1 VRERLPP
8 WFKQKIPLPETLSAM
23 ERLLERGRLNTICQS
38 ALCPNMGEC
47 FQRRTATFLILGK
60 VCTRRC
66 TFCAVEKGHPGPVDE
81 EEPASILD
89 AVEQLDLRYIVITSV
104 TRDDLADGG
113 SSHFRKTVEVLH
125 GDGMDRYVEVLI
137 PDFGG
142 SLKAVNDVV
151 NARPEVINHNTETVP
166 RLYGAIRPGA
176 DYWRSLEL
184 IKTVKGLDGTIVTK
198 SGLMLGLGERE
209 DEVVETMK
217 DLRGHDCDVLTLGQY
232 LQPSED
238 HHPVARYLS
247 PAEFS
252 DYASLAGE
260 MGFKATAAAPL
271 VRSSYM
277 AAQLFA
283 QARGV

>member
-1 VRERLPP
+1 
-8 WFKQKIPLPETLSAM
+8 M
-23 ERLLERGRLNTICQS
+23 ERLLERGRLNTICQT

-47 FQRRTATFLILGK
+47 FERRTATFLILGK

-66 TFCAVEKGHPGPVDE
+66 TFCAVTKGYPGPVDE
-81 EEPASILD
+81 DEPRSILE
-89 AVEQLDLRYIVITSV
+89 AVKQLDLRYIVITSV

-113 SSHFRKTVEVLH
+113 SLHFRRTVEVLH
-125 GDGMDRYVEVLI
+125 GDGLDRQVEVLI

-142 SLKAVNDVV
+142 SSEALSDIVK
-151 NARPEVINHNTETVP
+151 ARPEVINHNTETVP

-176 DYWRSLEL
+176 DYGRSLNL
-184 IKTVKGLDGTIVTK
+184 IRAVKSLDGRIVTK

-209 DEVVETMK
+209 EEVVETMEE
-217 DLRGHDCDVLTLGQY
+217 LRENDCDVLTLGQY
-232 LQPSED
+232 LQPSKD
-238 HHPVARYLS
+238 HHPVIRYLS
-247 PAEFS
+247 PSEFS
-252 DYASLAGE
+252 GYASLAGE

>member
-1 VRERLPP
+1 
-8 WFKQKIPLPETLSAM
+8 M

-47 FQRRTATFLILGK
+47 FERRTATFLILGK

-66 TFCAVEKGHPGPVDE
+66 TFCAVEKGHPDPVDA
-81 EEPASILD
+81 EEPGSILN
-89 AVEQLDLRYIVITSV
+89 AVESLDLRYIVITSV

-125 GDGMDRYVEVLI
+125 GDGKDRHVEVLI

-142 SLKAVNDVV
+142 SLSALSDVV
-151 NARPEVINHNTETVP
+151 RSGPEVINHNTETVP
-166 RLYGAIRPGA
+166 RLYDSIRPGA
-176 DYWRSLEL
+176 DYRRSLNL
-184 IKTVKGLDGTIVTK
+184 IRTVKSLDRMIVTK
-198 SGLMLGLGERE
+198 SGLMLGLGETE
-209 DEVVETMK
+209 DEVLATME
-217 DLRGHDCDVLTLGQY
+217 DLRKNDCDVLTLGQY
-232 LQPSED
+232 LQPSQD
-238 HHPVARYLS
+238 HHPVVRYLS

-252 DYASLAGE
+252 RYASLAGE

-277 AAQLFA
+277 AAQLFN
-283 QARGV
+283 QARGA